1 MRFVIKHN
9 FLDKVMT
16 LAECIRQGVR
26 KVYFI
31 VGMLKCVF
39 KSEHVVFLFRAPS
52 LDWVSVLIDLLVL
65 ICCAGAKG
73 LLTQL

>member
-1 MRFVIKHN
+1 MSFVVKHN

-16 LAECIRQGVR
+16 LAESIRQGVR

-52 LDWVSVLIDLLVL
+52 LDWVSVIIDLLVL
-65 ICCAGAKG
+65 IRCTGAKG